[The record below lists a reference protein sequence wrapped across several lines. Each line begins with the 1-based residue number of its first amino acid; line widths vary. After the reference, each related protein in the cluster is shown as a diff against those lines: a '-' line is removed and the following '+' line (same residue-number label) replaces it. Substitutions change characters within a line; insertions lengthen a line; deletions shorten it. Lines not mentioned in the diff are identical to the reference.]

1 MIVRH
6 IAWIGLLNK
15 IDWLEWGQTAFDKAR
30 SSGKPILLDITGSWC
45 HWCHVMDETSYSDP
59 AVISTVNKN
68 FIPVRVDTDKR
79 PDVNR
84 RYNLGGWP
92 TTAFLDGDGRIIT
105 GGTYIPPQQLREVL
119 HSVLQIY
126 SANKD
131 RIRSKLQT
139 LHVPVPRDEPL
150 SDKISRDIATTIA
163 VNFDI
168 DYGGFGFEPKF
179 LHPEALEYALVRYR
193 YYNEKEML

>member
-6 IAWIGLLNK
+6 MVRIGLLNK
-15 IDWLEWGQTAFDKAR
+15 IEWLKWGQTAFDKAR

-68 FIPVRVDTDKR
+68 FIPVRVDTDER
-79 PDVNR
+79 PEVNR

-119 HSVLQIY
+119 HSVLDFY
-126 SANKD
+126 STNKD

-139 LHVPVPRDEPL
+139 PHVHISKDEPL
-150 SDKISRDIATTIA
+150 SDRIHRDIATTIA

-168 DYGGFGFEPKF
+168 TTGV
-179 LHPEALEYALVRYR
+179 LVSSLSFHTQRR
-193 YYNEKEML
+193 LNMPW